1 MLNKI
6 WKISVHEKMR
16 YQLKGFKKWGV
27 YIMCSKILNKINSR
41 VPRKNR
47 NKEHDIEYQNVFGDL
62 WEIIEHIKNLK

>member
-1 MLNKI
+1 MEKV
-6 WKISVHEKMR
+6 SVHEKMR

-27 YIMCSKILNKINSR
+27 YIMCSKILNKINSLS
-41 VPRKNR
+41 PQKKTG